1 MASSVK
7 RCWITG
13 FSLLRRIS
21 AGSLSTS
28 RGFAGRRLGAQ
39 MTVMM
44 MSTGVNSSPSS
55 SRKISPWLM
64 LPPVIEEGGDVVY
77 KFFNLSE
84 EKEESFRKKRS
95 KLEEEI
101 ADAKFVGSSHGWLA
115 LFNQRNNNNL
125 FLYNPITNR
134 HIKLPP
140 IETLPDPMINLP
152 DGRGSVSKLIL
163 SSSPDD
169 DDDQCIAMMTF
180 GPGDR
185 LAFCHPCRSTEWTPI
200 GKLFFSSYGRAYENP
215 FIVDG
220 FGMLYGR
227 AYEDFVY
234 CSRLKRFT
242 CITQFAIHL
251 FFGSLIYPTS
261 QLEDWDLSDP
271 QSPISTPCSSFNAT
285 PMSQACYVDSIQ
297 NPGIEG
303 EEWINQNSSLLSNCR
318 QIPYLVFDE
327 QHDRLF
333 IVIRFVIDR
342 DSPGVDIGE
351 LPYDTTSRRY
361 LVHTHPY
368 KTIGFCL
375 IKVIYHQKDGQRV
388 ADGVGVV
395 RKGGLGGLTMF
406 IGMNHS
412 FAVSSADFPNLKP
425 NSIYFTDSNKHA
437 NPIYGGHDVGV
448 FDYVNKTLS
457 HCYSHPCVDDT
468 SSKRIEPPPMWFTP
482 NLY

>member
-28 RGFAGRRLGAQ
+28 RGLNFAGRRLGAQ

-44 MSTGVNSSPSS
+44 MSTGVDSSPSS

-64 LPPVIEEGGDVVY
+64 LPPVIEEGGDTVY
-77 KFFNLSE
+77 KFYNLSE
-84 EKEESFRKKRS
+84 DKEESFRHKRS

-115 LFNQRNNNNL
+115 LFNQRNNHL
-125 FLYNPITNR
+125 FVYNPITNR
-134 HIKLPP
+134 YIKLPP
-140 IETLPDPMINLP
+140 IETLPDPMINLTP

-169 DDDQCIAMMTF
+169 ECIAMMTF

-185 LAFCHPCRSTEWTPI
+185 LAFCHPCSSTEWTPI
-200 GKLFFSSYGRAYENP
+200 GELFFSGYYPSYKNP
-215 FIVDG
+215 FILDG

-242 CITQFAIHL
+242 CITQLAFDL
-251 FFGSLIYPTS
+251 FDSCLIYPTS

-271 QSPISTPCSSFNAT
+271 HSPISTPYSSLAA
-285 PMSQACYVDSIQ
+285 PMSPACYVDST
-297 NPGIEG
+297 GIEG

-327 QHDRLF
+327 QHDQLF

-342 DSPGVDIGE
+342 DAPGVDIGE

-361 LVHTHPY
+361 LVRTHPY

-375 IKVIYHQKDGQRV
+375 LKVIYHQKDGRRV
-388 ADGVGVV
+388 ADDVEVV
-395 RKGGLGGLTMF
+395 KGDALDGLTMF

-437 NPIYGGHDVGV
+437 KSIYGGHDVGV

-457 HCYSHPCVDDT
+457 HCYCHPCVDDP
-468 SSKRIEPPPMWFTP
+468 SLKRIEPPPMWFTP
-482 NLY
+482 HLY

>member
-13 FSLLRRIS
+13 FSLLGRIS
-21 AGSLSTS
+21 ARSLSNS
-28 RGFAGRRLGAQ
+28 RDFAGRRLGAQ

-44 MSTGVNSSPSS
+44 MSTGVDSSLASS

-64 LPPVIEEGGDVVY
+64 LPPVIEEGGDTVY
-77 KFFNLSE
+77 KFYNLSGD
-84 EKEESFRKKRS
+84 KEESFRKKRS

-125 FLYNPITNR
+125 FLYNPITGR

-140 IETLPDPMINLP
+140 IETLPDPMINLTH

-169 DDDQCIAMMTF
+169 DVECISMMTF

-200 GKLFFSSYGRAYENP
+200 GELFFTDYNGMAYDNP
-215 FIVDG
+215 FIDDM
-220 FGMLYGR
+220 GMLYGR

-242 CITQFAIHL
+242 CITQFEIDMFARCL
-251 FFGSLIYPTS
+251 CFPTS
-261 QLEDWDLSDP
+261 ELEDWDLSDP
-271 QSPISTPCSSFNAT
+271 HSPISTTFYGGIT
-285 PMSQACYVDSIQ
+285 PSTTTPVSTLGFGAK
-297 NPGIEG
+297 
-303 EEWINQNSSLLSNCR
+303 EWINQDMILLSNCR

-327 QHDRLF
+327 QHDQLF
-333 IVIRFVIDR
+333 IVIRLVIDR
-342 DSPGVDIGE
+342 VTPDIEIEE
-351 LPYDTTSRRY
+351 LPYDTITRRY
-361 LVHTHPY
+361 LIGTY
-368 KTIGFCL
+368 KTIGFCVL
-375 IKVIYHQKDGQRV
+375 RVEYHKKDGRRV
-388 ADGVGVV
+388 AGGVRLV
-395 RKGGLGGLTMF
+395 KGGALDGLTMF

-425 NSIYFTDSNKHA
+425 NSIYFTDANK
-437 NPIYGGHDVGV
+437 NDNSMYGGQDIGI
-448 FDYVNKTLS
+448 FDYANKTLS
-457 HCYSHPCVDDT
+457 DCYCYPCVDVP
-468 SSKRIEPPPMWFTP
+468 SLKPPMWFTP
-482 NLY
+482 SLY

>member
-13 FSLLRRIS
+13 FCLLRRIS
-21 AGSLSTS
+21 AGSLTTS

-44 MSTGVNSSPSS
+44 MSTGVDSSP

-64 LPPVIEEGGDVVY
+64 LPPVIEEGGGDIVY
-77 KFFNLSE
+77 KFYNLSE
-84 EKEESFRKKRS
+84 DKEEIFRRNS
-95 KLEEEI
+95 EVELV
-101 ADAKFVGSSHGWLA
+101 DAKFVGHHTVGLLCSINATTTIFFCTTPSLIATSSFPH
-115 LFNQRNNNNL
+115 RNFTRSHDQL
-125 FLYNPITNR
+125 DTRWP
-134 HIKLPP
+134 H
-140 IETLPDPMINLP
+140 
-152 DGRGSVSKLIL
+152 
-163 SSSPDD
+163 DD
-169 DDDQCIAMMTF
+169 IRAGKQA
-180 GPGDR
+180 
-185 LAFCHPCRSTEWTPI
+185 PI
-200 GKLFFSSYGRAYENP
+200 GKLFFSAYNNRAYENP

-242 CITQFAIHL
+242 CITQFAIDL
-251 FFGSLIYPTS
+251 FFSSIIYQTS

-271 QSPISTPCSSFNAT
+271 QSPISTPYRCLNA
-285 PMSQACYVDSIQ
+285 PMSQACYVNSKQ

-351 LPYDTTSRRY
+351 LPYDTTY
-361 LVHTHPY
+361 Y
-368 KTIGFCL
+368 C
-375 IKVIYHQKDGQRV
+375 HQKDGRRV

-395 RKGGLGGLTMF
+395 RKGGLNGLTMF

-437 NPIYGGHDVGV
+437 KSIYGGHA
-448 FDYVNKTLS
+448 
-457 HCYSHPCVDDT
+457 
-468 SSKRIEPPPMWFTP
+468 
-482 NLY
+482 